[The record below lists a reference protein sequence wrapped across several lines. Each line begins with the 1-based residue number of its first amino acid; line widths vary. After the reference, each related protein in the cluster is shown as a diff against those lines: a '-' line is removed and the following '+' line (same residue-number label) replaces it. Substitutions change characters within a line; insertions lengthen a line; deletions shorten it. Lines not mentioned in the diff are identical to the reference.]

1 MTQPSEP
8 LTYADSGVDVD
19 AYEATIPRIAE
30 IARRASR
37 PEVITSVGG
46 FAGLFSLGQARAR
59 SGEPYRDPVLV
70 AATDG
75 VGTKVLIHAARD
87 RYEDAGRDVVIN
99 NVNDLACLGAEPL
112 FFLDYLA
119 TADLDPEA
127 RVRVL
132 EGIGEACREHGMALL
147 GGETAEMPDMYRPGD
162 FDLAG
167 FVVGVVERDELVD
180 PATVEVGDA
189 LIALPSGGLMTN
201 GYSLVREVWAI
212 GKGLGVDHDREL
224 LETTYEELGGTLGD
238 ALGVVHPS
246 FVDALEAA
254 RTAVGASLHGV
265 AHITGGGLP
274 GNLPRILGDTLAAE
288 LDASSWTPPAIFDLI
303 AVQGG
308 IASAEMWRTFNMG
321 AGMVLAVDEASATAC
336 LDVVEGAWRVGTVV
350 ERNDGAVLRGIPL
363 QPIEGPAE

>member
-8 LTYADSGVDVD
+8 VTYASSGVDVE
-19 AYEATIPRIAE
+19 AYEATIPRIAA
-30 IARRASR
+30 IAREASR
-37 PEVITSVGG
+37 PEVITDVGG
-46 FAGLFSLGQARAR
+46 FAGLFRLG
-59 SGEPYRDPVLV
+59 SYRDPVLV

-99 NVNDLACLGAEPL
+99 NVNDLACMGAEPL

-119 TADLDPEA
+119 TADLEPEA

-132 EGIGEACREHGMALL
+132 EGIGAACREHGMALL

-180 PATVEVGDA
+180 PASVAAGDV
-189 LIALPSGGLMTN
+189 LIALPSNGLMTN

-212 GKGLGVDHDREL
+212 GKGLGEAHDREL

-238 ALGVVHPS
+238 ALGAVHPS
-246 FVDALEAA
+246 FVGALQAA
-254 RTAVGASLHGV
+254 RAAGGLHGV

-274 GNLPRILGDTLAAE
+274 GNLPRILGDALAAE
-288 LDASSWTPPAIFDLI
+288 LDTSSWTRPAIFELI
-303 AVQGG
+303 ARQGG
-308 IASAEMWRTFNMG
+308 VEDAEMWRAFNMG
-321 AGMVLAVDEASATAC
+321 AGMVLAVDAENAEASLEAIAGA
-336 LDVVEGAWRVGTVV
+336 LPGAWRIGEVV
-350 ERNDGAVLRGIPL
+350 ERGDGPVLRGIPA
-363 QPIEGPAE
+363 GD

>member
-8 LTYADSGVDVD
+8 VTYSSSGVDIE
-19 AYEATIPRIAE
+19 AYEATIPRIAA
-30 IARRASR
+30 IARATSR
-37 PEVITSVGG
+37 PEVITDVGG
-46 FAGLFSLGQARAR
+46 FAGLFRMGS
-59 SGEPYRDPVLV
+59 YRDPVLV

-119 TADLDPEA
+119 TADLEPEA

-132 EGIGEACREHGMALL
+132 EGIGAACREHGMALL

-167 FVVGVVERDELVD
+167 FVVGVVERDELID
-180 PATVEVGDA
+180 PASVEAGDV
-189 LIALPSGGLMTN
+189 LIALPSNGLMTN

-212 GKGLGVDHDREL
+212 GKGLGEAHDREL
-224 LETTYEELGGTLGD
+224 LETTYEELSGTLGE
-238 ALGVVHPS
+238 ALGAVHPS
-246 FVDALEAA
+246 FVGALQAA
-254 RTAVGASLHGV
+254 RAAGGVHGV

-274 GNLPRILGDTLAAE
+274 GNVPRVLPDGLAARIDVE
-288 LDASSWTPPAIFDLI
+288 SWTPPPLFTLI
-303 AVQGG
+303 QEAGG
-308 IASAEMWRTFNMG
+308 VADGEMFRTFNMG
-321 AGMVLAVDEASATAC
+321 VGMVLAIAPSDAEEIVAGIA
-336 LDVVEGAWRVGTVV
+336 GAWRLGEVV
-350 ERNDGAVLRGIPL
+350 PRADGAPAV
-363 QPIEGPAE
+363 EGLPD